1 MIWVSRIL
9 LLIIALFLGIG
20 FTVKPVDLVTILG
33 LLGIVGVLGVWAE
46 LARLERPGKGGLAG
60 FSKRRKSV
68 INVGLGVLA
77 ALLTILAFT
86 KGSYFVA
93 AFNAM
98 VAVIL
103 LFVGVRG
110 LALVPNP
117 RVESDAPHSHARL
130 TRSR

>member
-20 FTVKPVDLVTILG
+20 FTVEPVDLVTILG

-68 INVGLGVLA
+68 INLGLGILA

-93 AFNAM
+93 TFNAL

-110 LALVPNP
+110 LVLVPNP
-117 RVESDAPHSHARL
+117 RVKSDAPQSHARL
-130 TRSR
+130 TRTR